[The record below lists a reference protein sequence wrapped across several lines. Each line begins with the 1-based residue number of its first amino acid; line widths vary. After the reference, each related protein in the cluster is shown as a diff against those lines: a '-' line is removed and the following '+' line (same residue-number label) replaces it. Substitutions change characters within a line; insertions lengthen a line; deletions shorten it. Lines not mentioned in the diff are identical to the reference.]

1 MPTTTAADTD
11 VGTQLARQV
20 EVLAMAGRLDD
31 LTMGGRYALL
41 LMALNAHDTGTK
53 DTPEACYFRGWEHLA
68 SCMGHRGLTPAG
80 ERAVA
85 RAIADLRD
93 HKLIDVDEWP
103 NRGHRHQVYRLT
115 LT

>member
-1 MPTTTAADTD
+1 

-31 LTMGGRYALL
+31 ISNTSRYVLL

-68 SCMGHRGLTPAG
+68 SCMGHRGLTAG
-80 ERAVA
+80 GRSAVYRALTE
-85 RAIADLRD
+85 LRD
-93 HKLIDVDEWP
+93 AKLVDVDEWP

-115 LT
+115 LL